1 MRVLIHGTKTF
12 NQYEIFINAL
22 GRVIRSMEDGDDELI
37 VATLGPTNITHM
49 AHEFINI
56 SERTLKANGVKPK
69 VLPRTIRWAKSNL
82 DEFDELIFF
91 CKPKERLSEIAA
103 LVDKKSTPDLVV
115 YRY

>member
-22 GRVIRSMEDGDDELI
+22 GRVIRSMEDGDDELL
-37 VATLGPTNITHM
+37 VVPLGPKNVTHM
-49 AHEFINI
+49 AHEFVNI

-69 VLPRTIRWAKSNL
+69 VMPRTLGWAESNL
-82 DEFDELIFF
+82 HDFDELIYF
-91 CKPKERLSEIAA
+91 CKPKEPLSKIAA
-103 LVDKKSTPDLVV
+103 LVDKKSTIDLVV